1 VHLKECIS
9 QSAVETKFQQHT
21 TNGKQIVRE
30 LHSMMELIFESAIS
44 RGYVH
49 TFYVDCLFRPGTDFI
64 SLLIRAVLSTRVA
77 RAYSSS
83 KKLKLYFW
91 AWVLDNFFANAKQ
104 QLKMANLFSKRL
116 SHNYGTNLALLG
128 TMQINFGTVL
138 AVT

>member
-49 TFYVDCLFRPGTDFI
+49 TFYVDCLF
-64 SLLIRAVLSTRVA
+64 
-77 RAYSSS
+77 
-83 KKLKLYFW
+83 
-91 AWVLDNFFANAKQ
+91 
-104 QLKMANLFSKRL
+104 
-116 SHNYGTNLALLG
+116 
-128 TMQINFGTVL
+128 
-138 AVT
+138 